1 MSINKIRAIWN
12 NWPGAPG
19 YTTVYSASPP
29 TPTLTA
35 LRGLFDA
42 LKANLPPNV
51 TVSFPNSGDIVDE
64 ITGTVTGG
72 WSATAVTT
80 VTSTAAGTTTYAG
93 NAGACI
99 SWRTNNIV
107 HGRRPIGRSYIVP
120 LISPS
125 FDSSGSLSTAF
136 LGVIQGAADAAIAA
150 AGTGFVIWSRPSAG
164 RPGTTSI
171 VTNATI
177 ADVSASLKSRRT

>member
-51 TVSFPNSGDIVDE
+51 VVSFPNSGDIVDE
-64 ITGTVTGG
+64 ITGAVTGG
-72 WSATAVTT
+72 WSATAVTA
-80 VTSTAAGTTTYAG
+80 VTSTASVGTTYAG
-93 NAGACI
+93 NSGACI

-120 LISPS
+120 LISPA
-125 FDSSGSLSTAF
+125 FDNTGSLSATF
-136 LGVIQGAADAAIAA
+136 LTTIQSAADAAIAA
-150 AGTGFVIWSRPSAG
+150 AGSGFVIWSRPNGG

-177 ADVSASLKSRRT
+177 ADISASLKSRRT